1 MSSNPEKPTNEETPD
16 LIAQASAAQIQ
27 QLVSVE
33 RVTLNVSQRVIVTTE
48 DKLKLCLQNH
58 MSEIDKKRD
67 WIAPFSVLVALLLAL
82 ISADFRDFIVP
93 KDTWRAIF
101 VITSALTFAWLC
113 LALRKAFSKRTTEN
127 LIAEIKADGGGTDE

>member
-1 MSSNPEKPTNEETPD
+1 VGSSPENAMNTETPNA
-16 LIAQASAAQIQ
+16 IAQASAAQIQ

-48 DKLKLCLQNH
+48 DKLRLCLHNH

-67 WIAPFSVLVALLLAL
+67 WIAPFSVLLTLLLAL
-82 ISADFRDFIVP
+82 VSTDFRDFLLP

-101 VITSALTFAWLC
+101 VISSVLTFAWLSI
-113 LALRKAFSKRTTEN
+113 ALRKAFSRRTAET
-127 LIAEIKADGGGTDE
+127 LIAEIKADGGRTDA